1 MTKTG
6 GGKGA
11 PRPRGGS
18 ITNALSDTGARS
30 AKALP
35 ATSTPGWYPMRMR
48 PYNLDGHRGC
58 GRSDPLTPRG
68 AWYLNENG
76 ILAKM
81 TLP

>member
-6 GGKGA
+6 GGRGA

-18 ITNALSDTGARS
+18 ITKDAQYA
-30 AKALP
+30 
-35 ATSTPGWYPMRMR
+35 
-48 PYNLDGHRGC
+48 
-58 GRSDPLTPRG
+58 RSDPLAARG

-81 TLP
+81 TLPC